1 MKKSIILMFI
11 VLIVLMFSSVCYCEN
26 DVQVNSDT
34 SVNIIAN
41 VDSSIDSSVS
51 IIDIYNVI
59 YTQNFI
65 LVVMLLFVFLTFI
78 LRFRR

>member
-11 VLIVLMFSSVCYCEN
+11 VLVVSMFSSVCYCEN
-26 DVQVNSDT
+26 DVQVNTISNIDT
-34 SVNIIAN
+34 SIDNSVNIT
-41 VDSSIDSSVS
+41 
-51 IIDIYNVI
+51 DIYNVI

-65 LVVMLLFVFLTFI
+65 LIVIFLFVFLTFI